1 MKVSKAIEL
10 LSKYNPDE
18 EIIIEWWD
26 RFFIQ
31 IDDEGIPLETWNF
44 VADGYEFNEYT
55 YSNMFN
61 EIEQAIDEAMKEEK
75 AQ

>member
-44 VADGYEFNEYT
+44 VADSYEFNEYT

>member
-1 MKVSKAIEL
+1 MKVSKAIEM
-10 LSKYNPDE
+10 LSDYNPDD
-18 EIIIEWWD
+18 EIIIEWWGRD
-26 RFFIQ
+26 FTE
-31 IDDEGIPLETWNF
+31 IDDKEIPVDIWNF

-61 EIEQAIDEAMKEEK
+61 EIEQAIDETMKEEK

>member
-1 MKVSKAIEL
+1 MKVSKAIEM
-10 LSKYNPDE
+10 LSKYNPDD
-18 EIIIEWWD
+18 EIIIEWWSRD
-26 RFFIQ
+26 FTEM
-31 IDDEGIPLETWNF
+31 DDKEIPVDIWNF

-55 YSNMFN
+55 YSEMFN